1 MGTLFCVQ
9 SKWFKV
15 KRTKPCFIL
24 WSNLSLASY
33 LSNLNLASGIILP
46 LWASHWLLLHV
57 LPLLLLLVNLHRVL
71 EIHESTSTSN
81 ILSCCCGKCA
91 PKKPDDEDED
101 CPDLGDLGGEE
112 ETEVSALF

>member
-1 MGTLFCVQ
+1 M
-9 SKWFKV
+9 
-15 KRTKPCFIL
+15 
-24 WSNLSLASY
+24 
-33 LSNLNLASGIILP
+33 
-46 LWASHWLLLHV
+46 

-71 EIHESTSTSN
+71 EIHESTYN